1 LQHKIFPV
9 ANQKQQQKKQQL
21 LADLTS
27 GNPKTAS
34 AAITALHVHG
44 DSSMIPT
51 LLEAWNSGLNEKNEE
66 ELREL
71 LVGLKD
77 SSAVEPLMEVFRNSD
92 DNPLRRKLM
101 NVFWNSKLDFSE
113 YLSDFVVFAIDGDF
127 MDCLETLTVI
137 ENFEFNS
144 PESAVLESQLLLK
157 EFFGKEE
164 AIEERKLQLLQ
175 DIALI
180 VKDFEAGSDMDDFY
194 EED

>member
-1 LQHKIFPV
+1 
-9 ANQKQQQKKQQL
+9 
-21 LADLTS
+21 
-27 GNPKTAS
+27 
-34 AAITALHVHG
+34 
-44 DSSMIPT
+44 MIPV
-51 LLEAWNSGLNEKNEE
+51 LLEAWDSGMNEKNEE

-92 DNPLRRKLM
+92 DNLLRRKMM

-127 MDCLETLTVI
+127 MDCLEALTVI
-137 ENFEFNS
+137 EHFEFNA

-164 AIEERKLQLLQ
+164 PIEERKLQLLQ
-175 DIALI
+175 DLALI
-180 VKDFEAGSDMDDFY
+180 VKDFETESDMDDFY
-194 EED
+194 DED